1 MKQVSNKQL
10 QEWKDKYGGGSI
22 LEVEDK
28 GCYLKPPTMLDWK
41 RAMSLLQEV
50 GENAMALSLLN
61 SCWLGGDDV
70 IKTDDSY
77 FLPAKKKLVKLFE
90 YPDAKV
96 EKDGDT
102 YTIEIEGKVCKVKPV
117 TREELD
123 WAENKNPSNKPF
135 VTDEKLFDSIK
146 VEADEAF
153 SDKNNATYRFP
164 LYKALEELQ
173 NQKRATLKKF

>member
-1 MKQVSNKQL
+1 MKQVSDKQI
-10 QEWKDKYGGGSI
+10 QEWKEKYGGGVI
-22 LEVEDK
+22 LDAKDK
-28 GCYLKPPTMLDWK
+28 GCYLRNPSMLDWK
-41 RAMSLLQEV
+41 RAMSLLEED
-50 GENAMALSLLN
+50 GENAMALSLLS
-61 SCWLGGDDV
+61 SCWLQGDEA
-70 IKTDDSY
+70 IKTDDTY

-96 EKDGDT
+96 EKQGNG
-102 YTIEIEGKVCKVKPV
+102 YTIEIEGKVCKVKPI

-146 VEADEAF
+146 IEADKAYN
-153 SDKNNATYRFP
+153 DKNNATYRFP

-173 NQKRATLKKF
+173 NQKRVTLKKF